1 MHLIETRTLMKLIRD
16 EASMWDAAS
25 DPLMPRGSSIAAR
38 SGAPSLARRSCRV
51 SYLAQPRSSKATFRA
66 LNLTLSCALATM
78 LALSMTPVL
87 AQAVVDP
94 SAIPVRAA
102 SASPAIGE
110 EVLDTN
116 GIVASAEFIENR
128 TCTIRGCRSL
138 IFDMRSGALIFSGG
152 VWAPAF
158 AQTGRGGQVVRVLPF
173 AASERPGPA
182 PDDKALETA
191 PAIVKVTR
199 AAAPKAE

>member
-1 MHLIETRTLMKLIRD
+1 
-16 EASMWDAAS
+16 
-25 DPLMPRGSSIAAR
+25 
-38 SGAPSLARRSCRV
+38 V

-128 TCTIRGCRSL
+128 ICTVKGCRSF
-138 IFDMRSGALIFSGG
+138 IFDKRTGALVLNDR
-152 VWAPAF
+152 VWLPAYAP
-158 AQTGRGGQVVRVLPF
+158 TERGGQVIRVKDFTPAELPL
-173 AASERPGPA
+173 GP